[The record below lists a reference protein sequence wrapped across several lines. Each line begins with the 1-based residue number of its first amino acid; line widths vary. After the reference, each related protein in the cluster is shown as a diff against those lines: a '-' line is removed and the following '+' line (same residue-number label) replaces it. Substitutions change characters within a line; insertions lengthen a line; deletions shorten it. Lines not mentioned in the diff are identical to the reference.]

1 MKNNLKPNPS
11 TFYLNDIKHDY
22 LNVAFQCCKDFEE
35 RIRRQGAKS
44 FNVFLFLEQEFR
56 KHFVSENLN
65 RKPPKAVTI
74 EQWFNSNHLS
84 GSKMGT
90 EDLKLICRFI
100 NNSDAIVAFYEE
112 TIKDFFPN
120 SKEIITDTATLNSL
134 VLKLGAL
141 QGSLFD
147 EFNNAIPN
155 GISNEEAARITAST
169 EAIKYQCEKI
179 ISKCSLTK
187 VS

>member
-1 MKNNLKPNPS
+1 MKRYNTQHSSISNLQCDS
-11 TFYLNDIKHDY
+11 YGYLD
-22 LNVAFQCCKDFEE
+22 VAFQSCKDFQEK
-35 RIRRQGAKS
+35 IRRNGARS
-44 FNVFLFLEQEFR
+44 FNVWLFLEQEFR
-56 KHFVSENLN
+56 KYYLSSSIN

-74 EQWFNSNHLS
+74 EQWFNDNHLS

-90 EDLKLICRFI
+90 EDLKLICKFI
-100 NNSDAIVAFYEE
+100 NNSDPIVAFYEE

-141 QGSLFD
+141 QGLLFD

-155 GISNEEAARITAST
+155 GINTEEAARITAST
-169 EAIKYQCEKI
+169 EAITHQCEKI
-179 ISKCSLTK
+179 ISKCNYKK
-187 VS
+187 V